1 MKIKGIE
8 GMTVQQVRDELDRGA
23 RFVYFPYCISAV
35 VMSFRRS
42 SDIFFVRPGESTLG
56 KAAPY
61 AATSLLLGW
70 WGIPWGLIWTPAAL
84 YHALRGGKD
93 VTAQVAPSFREPDPI
108 AAPAGAPMRGVAAV

>member
-35 VMSFRRS
+35 VMTFRRA
-42 SDIFFVRPGESTLG
+42 SDIHFVRAGESTMG
-56 KAAPY
+56 KALPY

-84 YHALRGGKD
+84 YHAFRGGKD
-93 VTAQVAPSFREPDPI
+93 VTAQVAASFAP
-108 AAPAGAPMRGVAAV
+108 AAPGADVPGPMRGAGLA